1 MSSGSVDLGDEKAL
15 IEQAKTD
22 KQAFGQ
28 LYERHMSQIYNYLY
42 YRTGN
47 SHDAEDLTEKVFFRA
62 LQHID
67 RYEDKGVPFSAWLYR
82 IARNLLSNWY
92 RDEGKRRTISIDK
105 IEHRLGDNG
114 PEFATELA
122 EDRDVLLA
130 AIRRLPADRQELLI
144 LKFVERM
151 TNAEIGTVLGR
162 TEGAIKSLYHRTL
175 LALREEM
182 KQPEPVPRKAKKSK
196 RNWIALDVDNPG
208 NDKGNREP
216 KEGAE

>member
-1 MSSGSVDLGDEKAL
+1 LSAGNIDLNDEKAL
-15 IEQAKTD
+15 IEQAKTE
-22 KQAFGQ
+22 KEAFGQ
-28 LYERHMSQIYNYLY
+28 LYERYMSQIYNYLY

-62 LQHID
+62 LQNIN

-92 RDEGKRRTISIDK
+92 RDEGKRRAISLDR
-105 IEHRLGDNG
+105 IEHRLGDSG
-114 PEFATELA
+114 PEFVTELA
-122 EDRDVLLA
+122 QDREALLA

-151 TNAEIGTVLGR
+151 SNAEIGNVLGR

-182 KQPEPVPRKAKKSK
+182 KQPEPVPKKVKKPK
-196 RNWIALDVDNPG
+196 RSWIALDVDDPG
-208 NDKGNREP
+208 NEKVN
-216 KEGAE
+216 